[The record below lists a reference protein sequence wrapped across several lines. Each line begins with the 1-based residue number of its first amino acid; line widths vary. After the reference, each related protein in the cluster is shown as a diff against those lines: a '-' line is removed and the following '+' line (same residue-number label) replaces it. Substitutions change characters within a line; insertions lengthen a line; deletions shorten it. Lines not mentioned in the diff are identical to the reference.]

1 MGGMTPDEHAV
12 RAEEL
17 AAEAEEVYA
26 DLRLDVEAGGA
37 VDDTLWR
44 FLDTTI
50 RLGQLQASL
59 AQRPPGTSAGPTAG
73 PPSTAG

>member
-1 MGGMTPDEHAV
+1 M

-17 AAEAEEVYA
+17 AAEAEELYA

-37 VDDTLWR
+37 VDETLWR

-50 RLGQLQASL
+50 RLGQLHASL
-59 AQRPPGTSAGPTAG
+59 VQRPVGTSADPTVGPVSMAG
-73 PPSTAG
+73 

>member
-1 MGGMTPDEHAV
+1 MTPDEHAV

-17 AAEAEEVYA
+17 AAEAEELYA
-26 DLRLDVEAGGA
+26 DLRRDVEAGGA

-50 RLGQLQASL
+50 SLGNLHASA
-59 AQRPPGTSAGPTAG
+59 AQRPAPA
-73 PPSTAG
+73 